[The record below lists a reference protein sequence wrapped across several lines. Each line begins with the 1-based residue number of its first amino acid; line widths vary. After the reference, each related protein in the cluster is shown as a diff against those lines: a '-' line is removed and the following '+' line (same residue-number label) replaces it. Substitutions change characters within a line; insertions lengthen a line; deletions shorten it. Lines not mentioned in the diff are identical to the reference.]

1 MDASSRGGGCDG
13 LGAGCAGDAT
23 GAVVK
28 CSLIALLAQTGPWG
42 DGGPGRWVR
51 GLAPCGLTTFVH
63 VSAGAETRQYQG
75 GGYKDRFLTVTLRV
89 YVQEENAVFALEK
102 LFEDIET
109 VLEDNA
115 GLSYEDQDGKT
126 QSVQQ
131 ITILSLDTDEG
142 ALEPLAVGE
151 IICEVRY

>member
-1 MDASSRGGGCDG
+1 M
-13 LGAGCAGDAT
+13 
-23 GAVVK
+23 AVVK
-28 CSLIALLAQTGPWG
+28 ALEDKFKLINGNFPYRTNLYGNVLSRFKFWDEVEDFPA
-42 DGGPGRWVR
+42 
-51 GLAPCGLTTFVH
+51 VH
-63 VSAGAETRQYQG
+63 ISAGSETRQYQG
-75 GGYKDRFLTVTLRV
+75 GGYKDRFLTVTIRV
-89 YVQEENAVFALEK
+89 YVQEENAIFALEK

-109 VLEDNA
+109 VIEDNA
-115 GLSYEDQDGKT
+115 GLSYVDQDGRT

>member
-1 MDASSRGGGCDG
+1 MATRDYSSRRMAIVDAI
-13 LGAGCAGDAT
+13 GAKFKSINGNYPYRTNLYGNVLPRFKFWDEVEDFPA
-23 GAVVK
+23 
-28 CSLIALLAQTGPWG
+28 
-42 DGGPGRWVR
+42 
-51 GLAPCGLTTFVH
+51 VH
-63 VSAGAETRQYQG
+63 VSAGSETRQYQG
-75 GGYKDRFLTVTLRV
+75 GGYKDRYLTVTIRV
-89 YVQEENAVFALEK
+89 YVSEENAIFALEK

-115 GLSYEDQDGKT
+115 NLTYTDQDGAS

-131 ITILSLDTDEG
+131 ITILSLSTDEG

>member
-1 MDASSRGGGCDG
+1 MAARDYSSRRM
-13 LGAGCAGDAT
+13 AIVDAI
-23 GAVVK
+23 GSK
-28 CSLIALLAQTGPWG
+28 FKLINGNYPYRTNLYGNVLPRFKFWDEVEDFPA
-42 DGGPGRWVR
+42 
-51 GLAPCGLTTFVH
+51 VH
-63 VSAGAETRQYQG
+63 VSAGSETRQYQG
-75 GGYKDRFLTVTLRV
+75 GGYKDRYLTVTIRV
-89 YVQEENAVFALEK
+89 YVSEENAIFALEK

-115 GLSYEDQDGKT
+115 NLTYTDQDGAS

-131 ITILSLDTDEG
+131 ITILSLSTDEG